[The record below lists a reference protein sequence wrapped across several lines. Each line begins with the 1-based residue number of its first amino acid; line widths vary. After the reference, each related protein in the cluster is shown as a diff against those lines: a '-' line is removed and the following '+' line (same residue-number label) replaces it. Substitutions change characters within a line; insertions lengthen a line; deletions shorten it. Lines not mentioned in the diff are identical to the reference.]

1 MRINTVNKSRK
12 SPGRCCRCGRT
23 IEAGEGYKW
32 VQAYRSAK
40 RCFCLGC
47 ELRASDTTSGRLGEV
62 YAAQEGAQDSL
73 AEWDGQ
79 SIDDLRSLLETLQ
92 EELER
97 IRDDY
102 QEAADNMGEHFEGS
116 EQHTELESAS
126 EQLDDWASQV
136 ADCISELDDEDEDE
150 EASEEERVEQR
161 TKWLEERREAAENV
175 INDNPI

>member
-1 MRINTVNKSRK
+1 MRVHVVNKSRK
-12 SPGRCCRCGRT
+12 SPGKCNRCGRR

-32 VQAYRSAK
+32 VQPYRGAK
-40 RCFCLGC
+40 RCYCTSC
-47 ELRASDTTSGRLGEV
+47 QLRASDTTTGRLGEV

-73 AEWDGQ
+73 ADWDGQ
-79 SIDDLRSLLETLQ
+79 NVDDLRSLLETLN

-97 IRDDY
+97 LRDEY
-102 QEAADNMGEHFEGS
+102 QEAADNMAEHFEGS
-116 EQHTELESAS
+116 EPHTELESAS

-150 EASEEERVEQR
+150 EATEEERVEQHA
-161 TKWLEERREAAENV
+161 KWLEERREAAENV